1 MNNIEELRKDFTE
14 SLEPL
19 IEDKIAQEDP
29 EIVDFYMGV
38 CCTIT
43 EEYLKSFAEDPK
55 LYSEIEDLI
64 IRWSNDGTK
73 TAGHLTRQ
81 IITLIKGEDE

>member
-1 MNNIEELRKDFTE
+1 MKNNEELKKDFTE

-29 EIVDFYMGV
+29 EVVDFYMGV

-43 EEYLKSFAEDPK
+43 EEYIKSLADNK
-55 LYSEIEDLI
+55 LYSDIEDLV

>member
-1 MNNIEELRKDFTE
+1 MKNSEELRKDFAE

-19 IEDKIAQEDP
+19 IEDKIAQDDP
-29 EIVDFYMGV
+29 DVIDFYMGV
-38 CCTIT
+38 CCSIT
-43 EEYLKSFAEDPK
+43 EEYIKSLADNK
-55 LYSEIEDLI
+55 LYSDIEDLV

>member
-1 MNNIEELRKDFTE
+1 MKNNEELKKDFTE

-43 EEYLKSFAEDPK
+43 EEYIKSLADNK
-55 LYSEIEDLI
+55 LYSDIEDLV
-64 IRWSNDGTK
+64 IRWSNEGTK

>member
-1 MNNIEELRKDFTE
+1 MKNSEELRKDFAE

-29 EIVDFYMGV
+29 GIVDFYMGV
-38 CCTIT
+38 CCSIT
-43 EEYLKSFAEDPK
+43 EEYIKSLADNK
-55 LYSEIEDLI
+55 LYSEIEDLV

-81 IITLIKGEDE
+81 IINLIKGEDE

>member
-1 MNNIEELRKDFTE
+1 MKNNEELRKDFAE

-43 EEYLKSFAEDPK
+43 EEYIKSLADNK
-55 LYSEIEDLI
+55 LYSDIEDLV

>member
-1 MNNIEELRKDFTE
+1 MKNNEELKKDFTE

-43 EEYLKSFAEDPK
+43 EEYIKSLADNK
-55 LYSEIEDLI
+55 LYSDIEDLV

>member
-1 MNNIEELRKDFTE
+1 MKNNEELKKDFTD

-43 EEYLKSFAEDPK
+43 EEYIKSLADNK
-55 LYSEIEDLI
+55 LYSDIEDLV

>member
-1 MNNIEELRKDFTE
+1 MYKEEELRKDFSE

-19 IEDKIAQEDP
+19 IEDKIAQHDP
-29 EIVDFYMGV
+29 DVIDFYMGV

-43 EEYLKSFAEDPK
+43 EEYVKSLADDK
-55 LYSEIEDLI
+55 LYSEIEDLV

-73 TAGHLTRQ
+73 TAGNLTRQ

>member
-1 MNNIEELRKDFTE
+1 MYKEEELRKDFSE

-19 IEDKIAQEDP
+19 IEDKIAQDDP
-29 EIVDFYMGV
+29 DVIDFYMGV

-43 EEYLKSFAEDPK
+43 EEYVKSLADDK
-55 LYSEIEDLI
+55 LYSEIEDLV

-73 TAGHLTRQ
+73 TAGNLTRQ

>member
-1 MNNIEELRKDFTE
+1 MKNSEELRKDFAE

-19 IEDKIAQEDP
+19 IDDKIAQEDP

-38 CCTIT
+38 CCSIT
-43 EEYLKSFAEDPK
+43 EEYIKSLADNN
-55 LYSEIEDLI
+55 LYSDIEDLV

>member
-1 MNNIEELRKDFTE
+1 MKNNEELRKDFAE

-43 EEYLKSFAEDPK
+43 EEYIKSLADNK
-55 LYSEIEDLI
+55 LYSDIEDLV

-81 IITLIKGEDE
+81 IIKLIKGEDE

>member
-1 MNNIEELRKDFTE
+1 MKNNEELKKDFTE

-29 EIVDFYMGV
+29 EVVDFYMGV

-43 EEYLKSFAEDPK
+43 EEYIKSLADNK
-55 LYSEIEDLI
+55 LYSDIEDLV
-64 IRWSNDGTK
+64 IRWSNEGTK

>member
-1 MNNIEELRKDFTE
+1 MYKEEELRKDFSE

-19 IEDKIAQEDP
+19 IEDKIAQDDP
-29 EIVDFYMGV
+29 DVIDFYMGV

-43 EEYLKSFAEDPK
+43 EEYVKSLADDK
-55 LYSEIEDLI
+55 LYSGIEDLV

-73 TAGHLTRQ
+73 TAGNLTRQ

>member
-1 MNNIEELRKDFTE
+1 MKNNEELKKDFTE

-43 EEYLKSFAEDPK
+43 EEYIKSLADNK
-55 LYSEIEDLI
+55 LYSDIEDLV

-81 IITLIKGEDE
+81 IITSIKGEDE

>member
-1 MNNIEELRKDFTE
+1 MKNSEELRKDFAE

-19 IEDKIAQEDP
+19 IEDKIAQDDP
-29 EIVDFYMGV
+29 DVIDFYMGV
-38 CCTIT
+38 CCSIT
-43 EEYLKSFAEDPK
+43 EEYIKSLADNK
-55 LYSEIEDLI
+55 LYSEIEDLV

>member
-1 MNNIEELRKDFTE
+1 MKNSEELRKDFAE

-19 IEDKIAQEDP
+19 IEDKIAQGDP

-38 CCTIT
+38 CCSIT
-43 EEYLKSFAEDPK
+43 EEYIKSLVDNN
-55 LYSEIEDLI
+55 LYSDIEDLV

-81 IITLIKGEDE
+81 IIKLIKGEDE

>member
-1 MNNIEELRKDFTE
+1 MKNSEELRKDFTE

-19 IEDKIAQEDP
+19 IEDKIAQDDP
-29 EIVDFYMGV
+29 DVIDFYMGV
-38 CCTIT
+38 CCSIT
-43 EEYLKSFAEDPK
+43 EEYIKSLADNK
-55 LYSEIEDLI
+55 LYSDIEDLV

-81 IITLIKGEDE
+81 IIELIKGEDE

>member
-1 MNNIEELRKDFTE
+1 
-14 SLEPL
+14 
-19 IEDKIAQEDP
+19 
-29 EIVDFYMGV
+29 MGV

-43 EEYLKSFAEDPK
+43 EEYIKSLADNK
-55 LYSEIEDLI
+55 LYSDIEDLV
-64 IRWSNDGTK
+64 IRWSNEGTK

>member
-1 MNNIEELRKDFTE
+1 MKNNEELKKDFTE

-43 EEYLKSFAEDPK
+43 EEYIKSLADNK
-55 LYSEIEDLI
+55 LYSDIEDLV

-81 IITLIKGEDE
+81 IIKLIKGEDE

>member
-1 MNNIEELRKDFTE
+1 MKNNEELRKDFSE

-38 CCTIT
+38 CCSIT
-43 EEYLKSFAEDPK
+43 EEYIKSLADNN
-55 LYSEIEDLI
+55 LYSDIEDLV
-64 IRWSNDGTK
+64 IRWSNDGSK

>member
-1 MNNIEELRKDFTE
+1 MKNSEELRKDFTE

-38 CCTIT
+38 CCSIT
-43 EEYLKSFAEDPK
+43 EEYIKSLADNK
-55 LYSEIEDLI
+55 LYSEIEDLV

-81 IITLIKGEDE
+81 IIKLIKGEDE

>member
-1 MNNIEELRKDFTE
+1 MYKEEELRKDFSE

-19 IEDKIAQEDP
+19 IEDKIAQDDP
-29 EIVDFYMGV
+29 DVIDFYMGV

-43 EEYLKSFAEDPK
+43 EEYVKSLADDK
-55 LYSEIEDLI
+55 LYSEIEDLV

-73 TAGHLTRQ
+73 TAGNLTRQ
-81 IITLIKGEDE
+81 IISLIKGEDE